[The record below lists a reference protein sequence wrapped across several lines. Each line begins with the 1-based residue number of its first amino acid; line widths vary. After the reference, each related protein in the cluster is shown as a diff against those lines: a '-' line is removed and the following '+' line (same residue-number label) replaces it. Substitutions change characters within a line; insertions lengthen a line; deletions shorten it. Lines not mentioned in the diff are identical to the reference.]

1 MQTMSRIGHLKHPHW
16 LFVAGYAAV
25 LLLLYLAIGPLRQ
38 TSAYHQFVDV
48 RVWCGVPRFG
58 DVLSNGV
65 ILLSGLFA
73 ASLFA
78 AARHDSPA
86 GKTDRIFIVFIIGV
100 VGTAVGSSFY
110 HWAPSDARLVWDR
123 LPMTL
128 VLQASLALVIAT
140 RFGTALGE
148 KFLYV
153 LLPLGVLSVM
163 WWAVRGDLLPYL
175 VIRVGA
181 GLCVIVVLLRGF
193 AWRADRWFVV
203 ALALDP
209 VLTWFE
215 HHDSDVFWW
224 TQQLVSG
231 HTVKHVL
238 AGVALACVCLW
249 WREHAAIR
257 MLGSTRPSADTPNKT
272 PSPARLVA

>member
-1 MQTMSRIGHLKHPHW
+1 MSRIGNLKHLHW
-16 LFVAGYAAV
+16 LFVAGYGAV

-38 TSAYHQFVDV
+38 TSAYHQFIDV

-73 ASLFA
+73 ATLFA
-78 AARHDSPA
+78 VTRRDSPA

-100 VGTAVGSSFY
+100 IATAVGSSFY

-123 LPMTL
+123 LPMTI
-128 VLQASLALVIAT
+128 VLQASLALVIAN
-140 RFGTALGE
+140 RFGAVIGE
-148 KFLYV
+148 KFLGV
-153 LLPLGVLSVM
+153 LLPLSALSVV
-163 WWAVRGDLLPYL
+163 WWATRGDLLPYM

-193 AWRADRWFVV
+193 SWRADRWFVL

-209 VLTWFE
+209 LLTWFE

-224 TQQLVSG
+224 TEQLVSG

-249 WREHAAIR
+249 WRENSGIQR
-257 MLGSTRPSADTPNKT
+257 ESSRRL
-272 PSPARLVA
+272 SPK